1 MLCLASCIIRA
12 EAHDFILT
20 TMHQDENAADT
31 SNASGPA
38 ASAKA
43 RKGKVV
49 PKEASLSEV
58 EDEDEE

>member
-1 MLCLASCIIRA
+1 
-12 EAHDFILT
+12 
-20 TMHQDENAADT
+20 MHQDENAADT

-58 EDEDEE
+58 DDEDEE